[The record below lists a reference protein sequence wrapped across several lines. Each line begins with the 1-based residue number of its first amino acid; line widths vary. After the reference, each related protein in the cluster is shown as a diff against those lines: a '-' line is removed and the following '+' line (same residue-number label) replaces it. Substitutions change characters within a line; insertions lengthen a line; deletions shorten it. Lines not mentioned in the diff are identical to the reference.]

1 MSNSIES
8 RVPYLD
14 HRFVSYCFSLGSSFK
29 IDENTKEI
37 LRKTLL
43 SKINLPKI
51 IFERKKKEGFI
62 SPPDWYV
69 KNIEIF
75 IKETIANSDFPSVVP
90 FCNINNLKKFIENPT
105 YTKLKRAFSF
115 CQTYHLKK
123 TFLGA
128 SSNEIR

>member
-1 MSNSIES
+1 MSSSVES

-43 SKINLPKI
+43 KKINLPKI
-51 IFERKKKEGFI
+51 IFERKKKEGFV
-62 SPPDWYV
+62 SPPEWYV
-69 KNIEIF
+69 KNMETF
-75 IKETIANSDFPSVVP
+75 IKETITNSDFSAVVP
-90 FCNINNLKKFIENPT
+90 FCNTGNLEKFIENPT
-105 YTKLKRAFSF
+105 YTKLKRAFAF

-123 TFLGA
+123 TFLNA
-128 SSNEIR
+128 SFNGI